1 VTSHNIDYVKLT
13 VIYRKINQNVA
24 KIPFFQ
30 VVDAS
35 RPAKPVKVLHIS
47 QAVFE
52 YRHERKNHRH
62 SPNATSF
69 DWSPSLTNALPI
81 S

>member
-1 VTSHNIDYVKLT
+1 VTSHNIDYVKFT
-13 VIYRKINQNVA
+13 IIYRKFYQNVA
-24 KIPFFQ
+24 KIPLFQ

-35 RPAKPVKVLHIS
+35 RLAKPVKVLHIS